1 MDNSDLVQIADAI
14 AVEAHRGQT
23 DKLGV
28 DYIEHPRAVSRR
40 VDAERPD
47 LVAAAL
53 LHDVIEDSEFTAA
66 DLLDRGIPQSVIDVV
81 HKVTRRDDQSPDDY
95 YVEISRDPDATA
107 VKLADLGENTDPRRM
122 GQLPSE
128 TQAKL
133 RAKYTKAFR
142 ALGRDDLA
150 EALQSR

>member
-1 MDNSDLVQIADAI
+1 M
-14 AVEAHRGQT
+14 
-23 DKLGV
+23 
-28 DYIEHPRAVSRR
+28 SRR
-40 VDAERPD
+40 VDPERPD

-66 DLLDRGIPQSVIDVV
+66 DLLERGIPQPVIDVV

-95 YVEISRDPDATA
+95 YAEISQDPDATA

-122 GQLPSE
+122 GQLPAE
-128 TQAKL
+128 IQAKL

-150 EALQSR
+150 DELASR

>member
-1 MDNSDLVQIADAI
+1 MDKFDLVQIADAI
-14 AVEAHRGQT
+14 AVQAHRGQT

-40 VDAERPD
+40 VDPDRPD

-66 DLLDRGIPQSVIDVV
+66 DLLERGIPQSVIDVV
-81 HKVTRRDDQSPDDY
+81 HKVTRRGDQSPDDY
-95 YVEISRDPDATA
+95 YAEISRDPDATA
-107 VKLADLGENTDPRRM
+107 VKLADLGENTDRRRM
-122 GQLPSE
+122 GQLPAE

-142 ALGRDDLA
+142 ALGREDLA
-150 EALQSR
+150 DELASR